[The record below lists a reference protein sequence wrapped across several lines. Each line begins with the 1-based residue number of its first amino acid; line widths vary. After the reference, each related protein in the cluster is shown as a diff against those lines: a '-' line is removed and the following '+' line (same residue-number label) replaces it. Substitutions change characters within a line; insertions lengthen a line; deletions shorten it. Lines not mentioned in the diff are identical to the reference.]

1 MKNQMATVGSIS
13 KTNRQRLRITCPA
26 RPKPIALSAHSR
38 RTLYPHHSGGSTPKS
53 MTPRRDFTPAPVST
67 LCDHLVLTER
77 TASQSDRCSCFRT
90 LLRLPAKYSAR
101 LDRLSL
107 EIAPALSRL
116 LPPATSDLG
125 YVVQYEL
132 PASARLNIRG
142 PYRTATQQFRLSN
155 DDPRVRDHNGQ
166 GPTLR

>member
-1 MKNQMATVGSIS
+1 MVKQVATADPIS
-13 KTNRQRLRITCPA
+13 GTQHQRPRITCTA

-53 MTPRRDFTPAPVST
+53 MTPRRDFTPAPVPT

-107 EIAPALSRL
+107 EIAPALSRF

-125 YVVQYEL
+125 CVVQYEF

-142 PYRTATQQFRLSN
+142 PFGQPRSNFAYRMPTKGWEIIQR
-155 DDPRVRDHNGQ
+155 R
-166 GPTLR
+166 PTL